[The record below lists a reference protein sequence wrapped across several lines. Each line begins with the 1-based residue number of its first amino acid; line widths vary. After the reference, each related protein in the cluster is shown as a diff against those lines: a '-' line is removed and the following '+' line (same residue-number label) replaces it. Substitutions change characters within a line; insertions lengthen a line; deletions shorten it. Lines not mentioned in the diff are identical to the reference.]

1 MKKLHIILIAV
12 ALALTGC
19 AEVGPSQNAEELFRE
34 MYKDCSMNE
43 ALHLD
48 FLMESMYAGGK
59 EINFFL
65 ESIPDVSV
73 IFPAGFN
80 LKLLSFDEDQ
90 NKWVEIRNNIQYL
103 PADAKYIV
111 GKNNPS
117 VEIDHIL
124 VGIAPALGTKR
135 TLRVVVHGH
144 IYKDGVETSDCVGAF
159 ADFTFVP

>member
-19 AEVGPSQNAEELFRE
+19 AKVGPSQNAEELFRE

-43 ALHLD
+43 ALHLG
-48 FLMESMYAGGK
+48 LVESMYVDNK
-59 EINFFL
+59 DINIYF

-90 NKWVEIRNNIQYL
+90 NKWVEIKNNIQYL

-117 VEIDHIL
+117 VEIDQIL